1 MSPTVHKL
9 VWNEGWAAL
18 SCGSREDDYSQS
30 RQQTLKVMPETL
42 VSELKILLVTAT
54 PGQTAG
60 LNRVMGG
67 ALSCHTEGKDR
78 ETSSTF
84 SFKSF
89 VNVVNWANHRR
100 LGVQVLDET
109 GHRVLSAKR
118 DSDSQMES
126 R

>member
-1 MSPTVHKL
+1 M
-9 VWNEGWAAL
+9 
-18 SCGSREDDYSQS
+18 
-30 RQQTLKVMPETL
+30 
-42 VSELKILLVTAT
+42 SELKILLVT
-54 PGQTAG
+54 PGQTVG
-60 LNRVMGG
+60 LNRVTGG
-67 ALSCHTEGKDR
+67 AVSCHTEGKDR

-109 GHRVLSAKR
+109 GHRVPSAKH